1 MASDRITAAGAAV
14 VAEIDEREPEVAA
27 GGDPPRPGGRRRAA
41 DGPRHRLAGSALGW
55 YLVLTFLSLLVLFPI
70 WMTIVRALSEPFI
83 YIQEGQPLLPVAV
96 DWGVFA
102 TAWSDGDLGRS
113 MLLSLGVTLAITLAQ
128 LVTSVLAA
136 YSFAYVRFP
145 FKNALFVL
153 IIATLLLP
161 IEVTLVANI
170 RTIRELGW
178 LDSVQGLSAPFLASA
193 FGIFLIRQGF
203 LGVPSELRDAARL
216 DGFGH
221 LGFLR
226 RVAIPVN
233 RPIIGSFTLIAA
245 LTAWNQ
251 YLWPRAATTSER
263 WETMQVTLRS
273 VSVQNPERFNVGV
286 AAAIIASLPILVLL
300 IVFQKQIIR
309 GLTAGAVKG

>member
-1 MASDRITAAGAAV
+1 MANESAAT
-14 VAEIDEREPEVAA
+14 
-27 GGDPPRPGGRRRAA
+27 RRRI
-41 DGPRHRLAGSALGW
+41 RISQVGW
-55 YLVLTFLSLLVLFPI
+55 YVLLTGLSLIILFPV
-70 WMTIVRALSEPFI
+70 WMTIVRAISEPFV
-83 YIQEGQPLLPVAV
+83 YIEEGQPLLPVTI
-96 DWGVFA
+96 DWGVFG

-113 MLLSLGVTLAITLAQ
+113 MALTLLVTAIITGFQ

-145 FKNALFVL
+145 FKNTLFVVL
-153 IIATLLLP
+153 LASLLLP
-161 IEVTLVANI
+161 VEVTLIANV

-203 LGVPSELRDAARL
+203 LGVPSELRDAARI

-221 LGFLR
+221 FAFLR

-233 RPIIGSFTLIAA
+233 RPIIASFTLITA
-245 LTAWNQ
+245 LAAWNQ
-251 YLWPRAATTSER
+251 YLWPRTATTQER
-263 WETMQVTLRS
+263 WETIQVTLRS
-273 VSVQNPERFNVGV
+273 ISVQRPERFNVGV
-286 AAAIIASLPILVLL
+286 AAAILASLPILALL
-300 IVFQKQIIR
+300 VVFQRQIIR

>member
-1 MASDRITAAGAAV
+1 MASDAPLHEPADELVIPTEVNRGEGPAVTAPGA
-14 VAEIDEREPEVAA
+14 
-27 GGDPPRPGGRRRAA
+27 RRRAIVTQSVWYVV
-41 DGPRHRLAGSALGW
+41 LSAMS
-55 YLVLTFLSLLVLFPI
+55 LVILFPI
-70 WMTIVRALSEPFI
+70 WMTIVRALSDPFI
-83 YIQEGQPLLPVAV
+83 YIQEGQPLWPVAV
-96 DWGVFA
+96 DWGVFS
-102 TAWSDGDLGRS
+102 TAWADGDLGRS
-113 MLLSLGVTLAITLAQ
+113 LLLSLGVAAAITVAQ

-136 YSFAYVRFP
+136 YSFAFVRFP
-145 FKNALFVL
+145 FKNVLFVL

-161 IEVTLVANI
+161 IEVTLVANV

-178 LDSVQGLSAPFLASA
+178 LNSVQGLSAPFLASA

-221 LGFLR
+221 LAFLR
-226 RVAIPVN
+226 RVAIPIN
-233 RPIIGSFTLIAA
+233 RPIIGSFTLITA

-263 WETMQVTLRS
+263 WETIQVTLRT

-286 AAAIIASLPILVLL
+286 AAAILASLPILALL
-300 IVFQKQIIR
+300 VIFQKQIIR